1 MSIGEKIAALRK
13 KANLTQE
20 ELADVLNVTGQSV
33 SRWEAVKLILI

>member
-1 MSIGEKIAALRK
+1 MSIGEKIASLRI